1 MQSNRVTLFAYS
13 LMCLGSDARL
23 AVADPIAPRVF
34 VSFVTFPFARI
45 TAAKVVP
52 IARFLAALACS
63 RWCIVGTH
71 CIDKAAFL
79 NILALAVVLC
89 TSLFHAEATVIH
101 SLFLIHISFYLCA
114 VRNDASCIL
123 AVRDRRKRV
132 CCAIFL
138 KHLHLERLVRES
150 SANLF
155 AHFCQREH
163 VRACSRAQRAVGGK
177 RAEQRT
183 ISSLANPGI
192 SQRKY
197 NWLEQSSSLRPPS

>member
-13 LMCLGSDARL
+13 LMCPGSDARL

-63 RWCIVGTH
+63 RWCIVGTL

-79 NILALAVVLC
+79 NILALAVVLG

-101 SLFLIHISFYLCA
+101 FFFLIHISFYLCA

-138 KHLHLERLVRES
+138 KHPHLERLVRES

-155 AHFCQREH
+155 VHCCQRQH
-163 VRACSRAQRAVGGK
+163 VRACSRAQRAVGGGSG
-177 RAEQRT
+177 RNSVPSRRLPARVSRRES
-183 ISSLANPGI
+183 IIGANSP
-192 SQRKY
+192 RH
-197 NWLEQSSSLRPPS
+197 